1 MAAREIF
8 GETKHRLSRRILI
21 KPYGVGN
28 EGHDR
33 RRFRLRVQQAAM
45 F

>member
-1 MAAREIF
+1 MAARKMI
-8 GETKHRLSRRILI
+8 GNSKHRLSRRILI

-33 RRFRLRVQQAAM
+33 RRFRLRVQ
-45 F
+45 